1 MDFVDIAARVSDPG
15 YDAQLVAADI
25 HPARLAEPEGPGNL
39 GILQP
44 HFAQKFSACRFVA
57 TKNIEP
63 KKSTALNMTAHVG
76 GACGLP
82 HT

>member
-1 MDFVDIAARVSDPG
+1 MNIAARVSYPG

-25 HPARLAEPEGPGNL
+25 HPARLAEPERPCNL
-39 GILQP
+39 GTLQP
-44 HFAQKFSACRFVA
+44 HFAQKFSACRFV
-57 TKNIEP
+57 TGKNIEP
-63 KKSTALNMTAHVG
+63 KISTALNVTAHVG